1 MNDWEPDLKKE
12 LLIGD
17 IDTTALD
24 SVSLSIKLARLLCLV
39 LPIDS
44 QVEEVIVLHVVVTKG

>member
-17 IDTTALD
+17 IDTAALD

-39 LPIDS
+39 LPIDG